1 MFASL
6 QKPKDAR
13 PSPAD
18 DVQIETDVVQIP
30 APEHPL
36 SLALLDFWSRHKQGD
51 RLLRRADLPCREMSA
66 LLPSIFVLEPLD
78 PEGADWR
85 LRLIGTQLTGWLG
98 FDPTG
103 KAISEIYRPECVAD
117 NAEVYR
123 EVTRDRIVHAT
134 QGRLCG
140 INRDFL
146 KLEILHLP
154 MEGTTPQDMLLLGS
168 ISIFPENG

>member
-1 MFASL
+1 M
-6 QKPKDAR
+6 R
-13 PSPAD
+13 
-18 DVQIETDVVQIP
+18 
-30 APEHPL
+30 
-36 SLALLDFWSRHKQGD
+36 G
-51 RLLRRADLPCREMSA
+51 
-66 LLPSIFVLEPLD
+66 
-78 PEGADWR
+78 
-85 LRLIGTQLTGWLG
+85 
-98 FDPTG
+98 
-103 KAISEIYRPECVAD
+103 D

-123 EVTRDRIVHAT
+123 EVTRNRIVHAT